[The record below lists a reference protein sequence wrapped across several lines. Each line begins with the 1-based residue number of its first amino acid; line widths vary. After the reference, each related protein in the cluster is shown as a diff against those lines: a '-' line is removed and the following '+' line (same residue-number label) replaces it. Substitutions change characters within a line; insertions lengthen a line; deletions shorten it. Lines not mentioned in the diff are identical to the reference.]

1 MENLGS
7 GGSRLMVGK
16 RKMTGMKREGKEMNE
31 IGKIGYE

>member
-1 MENLGS
+1 MENLGN
-7 GGSRLMVGK
+7 GGSRFMVGK